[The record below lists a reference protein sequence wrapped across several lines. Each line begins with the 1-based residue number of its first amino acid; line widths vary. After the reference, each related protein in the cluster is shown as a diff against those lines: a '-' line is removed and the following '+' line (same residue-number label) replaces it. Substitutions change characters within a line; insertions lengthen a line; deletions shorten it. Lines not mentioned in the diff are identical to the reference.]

1 MSWLQSHFNNINGTL
16 RQIRKSLLYVR
27 THMKINY
34 SIPLAYTGSMLYA
47 IPSLL
52 DIYTIDAH
60 SIHFQF
66 CSLIAFPSLLEQC
79 YILMQYLLVIY
90 SSNLVLLLVSFNV
103 YVTPSFFQLCS
114 LSVFFLF
121 VFLYVLYFSIQ
132 VWLLSHTLVLKFITL
147 TSSTSSYYLFIF

>member
-52 DIYTIDAH
+52 DIYIL
-60 SIHFQF
+60 SM
-66 CSLIAFPSLLEQC
+66 LIRLTAFSNLLEHC
-79 YILMQYLLVIY
+79 YILIQYLFVIY
-90 SSNLVLLLVSFNV
+90 LSNLVLFLVSFNV
-103 YVTPSFFQLCS
+103 CVTPSFSQLWS
-114 LSVFFLF
+114 LSVL
-121 VFLYVLYFSIQ
+121 FLYVLYFSIQ

-147 TSSTSSYYLFIF
+147 TSSTSSYYFLIF

>member
-34 SIPLAYTGSMLYA
+34 SIPLAYNGSMLYA

-52 DIYTIDAH
+52 DIYIL
-60 SIHFQF
+60 SM
-66 CSLIAFPSLLEQC
+66 LIRLTAFSSLLEHC
-79 YILMQYLLVIY
+79 YILIQYLFVIY
-90 SSNLVLLLVSFNV
+90 LSNLVLFLVSFNV
-103 YVTPSFFQLCS
+103 CVTPSFSQLWS
-114 LSVFFLF
+114 LSVL
-121 VFLYVLYFSIQ
+121 FLYVLYFSIQ